1 MWTYLIMP
9 SVPSPTPHPLRHI
22 GLAKCPGL
30 SLRGSGVAC
39 PLRTRVASSLLHHP
53 RRRHS
58 ASQAKSIFHQKSA
71 FLIVAL
77 PLLSATPHPSSSLSA
92 GGQLKTSSFDP
103 HFSLWST
110 LSFFTCFEAH
120 RGVGS
125 RMCWRMP
132 LFRGDRDKVK

>member
-1 MWTYLIMP
+1 MP
-9 SVPSPTPHPLRHI
+9 RPIFTWVWRGVPTEDEGSFFPITSPTTKPH
-22 GLAKCPGL
+22 
-30 SLRGSGVAC
+30 
-39 PLRTRVASSLLHHP
+39 
-53 RRRHS
+53 RHS